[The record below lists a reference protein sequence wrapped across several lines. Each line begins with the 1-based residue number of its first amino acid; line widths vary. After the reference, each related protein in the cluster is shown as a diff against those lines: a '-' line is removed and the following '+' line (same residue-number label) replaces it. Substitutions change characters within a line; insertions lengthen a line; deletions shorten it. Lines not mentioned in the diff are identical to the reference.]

1 MDHFSFLQRIYITV
15 KIKEIKLKYWLLLE
29 RYFESYMNPLTSRKH
44 AKQYFS
50 EYYEARKQ

>member
-29 RYFESYMNPLTSRKH
+29 RYFESYMNPFTSRKL
-44 AKQYFS
+44 AKRYFS